1 LRAVAHL
8 GMSGDGWTESKKANL
23 DKIVRAKEA
32 AEKVRTEK
40 ESNTSGAKAAVFSIC
55 YGTLGNTNFN
65 PLQWLS
71 RGIPVCSG
79 DSQQAVLNGR
89 LAWYGA
95 TSEVVT

>member
-1 LRAVAHL
+1 MDGHSRKSEFGQDLSGLKRLREKSALRRKAIPQGLKAV
-8 GMSGDGWTESKKANL
+8 
-23 DKIVRAKEA
+23 
-32 AEKVRTEK
+32 
-40 ESNTSGAKAAVFSIC
+40 VFSIC